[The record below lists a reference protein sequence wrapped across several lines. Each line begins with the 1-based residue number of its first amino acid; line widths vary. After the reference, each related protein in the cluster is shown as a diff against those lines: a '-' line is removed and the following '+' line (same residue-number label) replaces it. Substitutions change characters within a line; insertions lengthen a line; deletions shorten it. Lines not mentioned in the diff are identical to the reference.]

1 MRCTPRTCPSIRRSR
16 FRWASLFEWYPGSLL
31 STILTPSHVPCG
43 GMSLCSYN
51 TPHGYISATA
61 NTETSTRRQQ
71 RVLADDTR
79 SVGRPGL
86 TRERRQQW
94 AHLLVHLRFLPGAP
108 NRAIALPDLEL
119 VAELVCSALW
129 AHARAPQILGE
140 QRGDDLLLVG
150 GKVGSIDRGDHVQT
164 RHTTTAD

>member
-16 FRWASLFEWYPGSLL
+16 FRWASLFEWYPGSVL
-31 STILTPSHVPCG
+31 STILTPSPVPCG

-51 TPHGYISATA
+51 TPHGYFSATA

-71 RVLADDTR
+71 
-79 SVGRPGL
+79 
-86 TRERRQQW
+86 W
-94 AHLLVHLRFLPGAP
+94 AHLLVHLRVLPVAP
-108 NRAIALPDLEL
+108 NRAIAMPDLEL

-150 GKVGSIDRGDHVQT
+150 GKVG
-164 RHTTTAD
+164 